1 MDAFQQGL
9 SRGIPAEKAASFF
22 VGLKSWQQLSPED
35 DRLMAECIKQ
45 AAIQLSPTLRKQ
57 AALERIAQIKQA
69 AEESTHGGGKMSTP
83 TPVEEGVP
91 GESPEQAFIANE
103 QAGLAAEEQNSS
115 AYFQQLLG
123 SLREELAQTQE
134 QAQQAQAQA
143 EQLSAQQQA
152 HAQEI
157 AGAQQEAQLAQSA
170 ALEQVQSANASATTA
185 MQQAVDAENRALQ
198 AKANEAAAKIQQQQV
213 RSQLFDLASQGL
225 PGSEPELGGEGDAA
239 GGMQPGQPP
248 AAPGG
253 ETNGASGETI
263 AASGET
269 PQAGGETPNAGLN
282 EAGQPANAEGMPG
295 QEASAEQSAAV
306 GPTALQPPDSSAGG
320 AGAGS
325 GTGPQSNSNGSGT
338 SPLQDPTAKRQGQGS
353 IKVGS
358 YAKAVA
364 FLEERRGRPLP
375 EFGKEAG
382 LRNWVVQKMLDTP
395 EAKAHGKQLVRSA
408 ALASGAAG
416 ALGGYAG
423 HRLADKNKEAGVNP
437 ALVGGLAGGALGLG
451 LGALEATG
459 HGPDL
464 AKLRGKIDA
473 QHAAMQQPGVRGF
486 SKAFDLAW
494 NRTLLTQGEA
504 IQAHPV
510 LGTLASGAAGAA
522 MGAGLGQELPA
533 ALREA
538 VSLHKKPARL

>member
-22 VGLKSWQQLSPED
+22 VGLKSWQPLSHED
-35 DRLMAECIKQ
+35 DVLMAECIKQ
-45 AAIQLSPTLRKQ
+45 AAIEQSPALRKQ
-57 AALERIAQIKQA
+57 AALERLALIKRA
-69 AEESTHGGGKMSTP
+69 AEESTHGGGDMATP
-83 TPVEEGVP
+83 TPVDEESP
-91 GESPEQAFIANE
+91 GGSPEQAFLANE
-103 QAGLAAEEQNSS
+103 QAGMAAEEQNSS

-123 SLREELAQTQE
+123 TLREELAQKTE
-134 QAQQAQAQA
+134 EAQQAQQQA

-152 HAQEI
+152 HDQEV
-157 AGAQQEAQLAQSA
+157 AGAQQEAQLAQQA
-170 ALEQVQSANASATTA
+170 ALEQVQSANSAASTA

-198 AKANEAAAKIQQQQV
+198 SKGNEAAAKIQQQQV
-213 RSQLFDLASQGL
+213 RSQLFGLASEGL
-225 PGSEPELGGEGDAA
+225 PGSEPELGGEGNAA
-239 GGMQPGQPP
+239 NGMAPDQPP

-253 ETNGASGETI
+253 ETNGAPGET
-263 AASGET
+263 AAAAGE
-269 PQAGGETPNAGLN
+269 PQQAGGETPSAGMN

-295 QEASAEQSAAV
+295 QTASTEQAGAAA
-306 GPTALQPPDSSAGG
+306 GPTALQPADSTSG
-320 AGAGS
+320 GAGS
-325 GTGPQSNSNGSGT
+325 GSGVGPQSNSDGT
-338 SPLQDPTAKRQGQGS
+338 PSSPMQDPTAKRQGQVS

-358 YAKAVA
+358 YEQALA

-375 EFGKEAG
+375 K
-382 LRNWVVQKMLDTP
+382 T
-395 EAKAHGKQLVRSA
+395 
-408 ALASGAAG
+408 
-416 ALGGYAG
+416 
-423 HRLADKNKEAGVNP
+423 AGVNP

-464 AKLRGKIDA
+464 NKLRGKIDA
-473 QHAAMQQPGVRGF
+473 QHADMQQPGLRGF
-486 SKAFDLAW
+486 GKAFDLAW

-522 MGAGLGQELPA
+522 MGAGLGQELPG

-538 VSLHKKPARL
+538 KNLHKKP

>member
-1 MDAFQQGL
+1 MDAFQLGL

-22 VGLKSWQQLSPED
+22 VGLKSWQPLSPED
-35 DRLMAECIKQ
+35 DALMAECIKQ
-45 AAIQLSPTLRKQ
+45 AAIEQSPTLRKQ
-57 AALERIAQIKQA
+57 AALERLALIKRA
-69 AEESTHGGGKMSTP
+69 AEESTHGGGEMATP
-83 TPVEEGVP
+83 TPVDEGAP
-91 GESPEQAFIANE
+91 GASPEQTFLANE

-123 SLREELAQTQE
+123 GLREELAQRTE
-134 QAQQAQAQA
+134 EAQQAQQQA
-143 EQLSAQQQA
+143 EELAAQQQA

-157 AGAQQEAQLAQSA
+157 AGAQQEAQLAQQA
-170 ALEQVQSANASATTA
+170 ALEQVQSANAAASTA

-198 AKANEAAAKIQQQQV
+198 AKGNEAAAKIQQQQV
-213 RSQLFDLASQGL
+213 RSQLFGLASEGL
-225 PGSEPELGGEGDAA
+225 PGSEPELGGEGNAA
-239 GGMQPGQPP
+239 DGMAPDQPP

-253 ETNGASGETI
+253 EMPGAPGE
-263 AASGET
+263 AAAPGE
-269 PQAGGETPNAGLN
+269 PQQAGGETPSAGMN

-295 QEASAEQSAAV
+295 QNASMEQAGAAAGPAAV
-306 GPTALQPPDSSAGG
+306 QPADSTAGG
-320 AGAGS
+320 AGSGS
-325 GTGPQSNSNGSGT
+325 GVGPQANSDGT
-338 SPLQDPTAKRQGQGS
+338 PSSPAQDPTAKRQGQVS

-358 YAKAVA
+358 YEQALA

-375 EFGKEAG
+375 K
-382 LRNWVVQKMLDTP
+382 T
-395 EAKAHGKQLVRSA
+395 
-408 ALASGAAG
+408 
-416 ALGGYAG
+416 
-423 HRLADKNKEAGVNP
+423 AGVNP

-464 AKLRGKIDA
+464 NKLRGKIDA
-473 QHAAMQQPGVRGF
+473 QHAAMQQPGLKGF

-504 IQAHPV
+504 VQAHPV

-522 MGAGLGQELPA
+522 MGAGLGQELPG

-538 VSLHKKPARL
+538 RNLHRKP